1 MKKLVIILGVLAV
14 LGIVALF
21 CIIAAGM
28 SYNRLVKL
36 SQAVDSQ
43 WAQVQNVYQR
53 RADLIPNLVAT
64 VSGAANFEKS
74 TLTEITAARASVG
87 QVKLDPNSAPSDPAK
102 LAAFDQAQGQ
112 LSSALSRLLVV
123 VERYPDLKAT
133 ENFQELQAQLEGT
146 ENRISVERRDFNTAV
161 QAYNTAIK
169 SFPEVFFA
177 SAFGFQYKPYF
188 SAAPGAETP
197 PKVQFNFNQTAPAAT
212 NP

>member
-1 MKKLVIILGVLAV
+1 MKKLVIVLGILAV
-14 LGIVALF
+14 LGVVVLF
-21 CIIAAGM
+21 LVLAAGA
-28 SYNRLVKL
+28 SYNHLVKL

-87 QVKLDPNSAPSDPAK
+87 QVKLDPNSAPTDPAR

-161 QAYNTAIK
+161 QAYDTAIK

-177 SAFGFQYKPYF
+177 SALGFPYKPYF

-197 PKVQFNFNQTAPAAT
+197 PKVQFNFNQPAAAT
-212 NP
+212 NH